1 MITLMLT
8 YMVGYKMRE
17 KLRGGKSFEKELYR
31 IIVGVGYCQ
40 GLRTSMLLSVTFIE
54 S

>member
-17 KLRGGKSFEKELYR
+17 KLRGGKSCGDFYR
-31 IIVGVGYCQ
+31 IIVGVGIAK
-40 GLRTSMLLSVTFIE
+40 V
-54 S
+54 